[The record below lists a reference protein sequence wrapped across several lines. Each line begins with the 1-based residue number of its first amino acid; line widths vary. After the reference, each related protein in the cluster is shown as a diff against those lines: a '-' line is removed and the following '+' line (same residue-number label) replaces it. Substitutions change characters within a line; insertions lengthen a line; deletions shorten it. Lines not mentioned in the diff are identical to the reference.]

1 MGEASDKEVHD
12 ALRAIKKLV
21 ELNGADFDDDK
32 TIVTLD
38 HVVWRNPVSDAAEEN
53 DDVLSLVTSQLLAKT
68 LENPPMP
75 SAEAKASPLSHGDDL
90 NAKPADKSA
99 AFPQA
104 DSDEIT
110 MAISQQQA
118 SLADA
123 AQPPSPDQSGNER
136 ISPAAYAS
144 VSPRDITDLGVPI
157 ARRGGGLY
165 ANKPVIPTSQSEP
178 GDELPV
184 MSQSLATPQ
193 ISPQPVS
200 PQQTPQQ
207 TPQQIHAHEL
217 DEPQISPSVSSVPQ
231 ENREAA
237 NRIEPPLPH
246 DYGEQDFAGYDF
258 SFAPT
263 EGLMSPVSLRE
274 LSDSATPPIAPEIGV
289 PLADP
294 PVADPVREAQMLFID
309 EDDEAEAE
317 FEAPISQP
325 NLHIV
330 SDQTA
335 YETEE
340 DEGFS
345 GTVKTALRAIIKE
358 QVSSWLHNNMTDLIE
373 EALSGPPQR
382 QISSSKKS
390 KTPSRKRDT

>member
-1 MGEASDKEVHD
+1 MGEAGDKEVHD

-21 ELNGADFDDDK
+21 ELNGADLDDDK
-32 TIVTLD
+32 AIVTLD
-38 HVVWRNPVSDAAEEN
+38 HVVWRNPVSDAAEDN
-53 DDVLSLVTSQLLAKT
+53 DDALSLYSSQPPAKT
-68 LENPPMP
+68 PENPPML
-75 SAEAKASPLSHGDDL
+75 SADAEAAPSLHGDDL
-90 NAKPADKSA
+90 DAKSA
-99 AFPQA
+99 EHFATLSHVDSNEIITEMPNQQVSFDDAPQ
-104 DSDEIT
+104 T
-110 MAISQQQA
+110 P
-118 SLADA
+118 L
-123 AQPPSPDQSGNER
+123 PDLSGNEKT
-136 ISPAAYAS
+136 SPAAAAS
-144 VSPRDITDLGVPI
+144 VSPKDITDLGVPI

-165 ANKPVIPTSQSEP
+165 ANKPVIPTSQPEP
-178 GDELPV
+178 DNALPV
-184 MSQSLATPQ
+184 MSQTRDTPHMP
-193 ISPQPVS
+193 SQPVS
-200 PQQTPQQ
+200 PQQIPT
-207 TPQQIHAHEL
+207 HHL
-217 DEPQISPSVSSVPQ
+217 SEPQLSPSASSVSQ
-231 ENREAA
+231 ENTEAA
-237 NRIEPPLPH
+237 NTIEPPLPH

-274 LSDSATPPIAPEIGV
+274 LSDSVTPPIAPEIAV
-289 PLADP
+289 PLVDP

>member
-38 HVVWRNPVSDAAEEN
+38 HVVWRNPVSDAAEDN
-53 DDVLSLVTSQLLAKT
+53 DDVLSLDTSHLLAKT
-68 LENPPMP
+68 LENRPMP
-75 SAEAKASPLSHGDDL
+75 SADAKAAPSSHGDDL
-90 NAKPADKSA
+90 NAKPVEHSA
-99 AFPQA
+99 APPQA
-104 DSDEIT
+104 DSDETT
-110 MAISQQQA
+110 MATSRRQA
-118 SLADA
+118 TFADA
-123 AQPPSPDQSGNER
+123 ARTPQPDQSGNEK
-136 ISPAAYAS
+136 ISPAASAS

-178 GDELPV
+178 DDASPV

-200 PQQTPQQ
+200 PQQT
-207 TPQQIHAHEL
+207 HVHEL

-274 LSDSATPPIAPEIGV
+274 LSDSATPPIAPEIAV

-309 EDDEAEAE
+309 EDNEAEAE